1 MTAPLTEPLT
11 PPAPDAHAHG
21 AEPKQP
27 EQPSEGP
34 GKARSLA
41 KAWRRVRLPAT
52 LLALLVL
59 ACVVAVLLAPA
70 PKSNTYL
77 DPASTS
83 LSGTKAL
90 ADILADRGFKV
101 TSVYSPAAALA
112 ALAAIGSP
120 SGPPTS
126 TLVITSPWLLTP
138 GQRRQLARANADLLL
153 VEPGRLSLAAL
164 APAVQLAGGYGQVD
178 SLVFPSC
185 DLIEATRAGSAN
197 EGGFTYRIPSG
208 AIGCYPTGGHPS
220 VVRYVASG
228 RTITIM
234 GSGYPLADGLLARNG
249 NAALSLNLLN
259 AHRNIVWLTPEP
271 TIASGGPPPGPQ
283 SGTSQPRL
291 IPGAA
296 WLVVLQLLVALML
309 AIIWRGRRFGPLI
322 AERLPVVVRASETVE
337 GHARLYQSRRA
348 RDRAGTA
355 LRDAMLGRIRPA
367 LGLTA
372 DAPADAVID
381 GLARRSRL
389 DRRAIAAIAYGPTPQ
404 TDADLVKLARDLD
417 DLERE
422 VRSQ

>member
-1 MTAPLTEPLT
+1 MTRPLTEPLA
-11 PPAPDAHAHG
+11 PPGPDASAS
-21 AEPKQP
+21 ASQP
-27 EQPSEGP
+27 EQPGQRPGP
-34 GKARSLA
+34 DGRPSGLLA
-41 KAWRRVRLPAT
+41 KTWRQSRLPAA

-59 ACVVAVLLAPA
+59 VCVVAVGLAPP

-77 DPASTS
+77 DPASAG

-90 ADILADRGFKV
+90 ADILGNRGFQV
-101 TSVYSPAAALA
+101 TSAYSPAAALT
-112 ALAAIGSP
+112 AIGSP
-120 SGPPTS
+120 SGPPAS

-138 GQRRQLARANADLLL
+138 GQRRQLARADADLFL

-164 APAVQLAGGYGQVD
+164 APAVQLAGGFGQVD

-197 EGGFTYRIPSG
+197 EGGFTYRLPGG
-208 AIGCYPTGGHPS
+208 AIGCYPTAGHPS

-234 GSGYPLADGLLARNG
+234 GSGYPLSDGLLASNG

-259 AHRNIVWLTPEP
+259 AHRSIVWLTPEP
-271 TIASGGPPPGPQ
+271 TIASGGPPPGEKGASGPQ
-283 SGTSQPRL
+283 L
-291 IPGAA
+291 IPRAA

-355 LRDAMLGRIRPA
+355 LRDAMLGRIRPV

-372 DAPADAVID
+372 DAPPDAVID

-389 DRRAIAAIAYGPTPQ
+389 DRPAIAAIAYGPPPP